1 MKNSVEE
8 GLVEYRIE
16 GTFPLGK
23 PLILGDDVFII
34 TSHSGQKVI
43 ADTGK
48 YSVMVRVI
56 NHQQ

>member
-8 GLVEYRIE
+8 GLVECRIE

-23 PLILGDDVFII
+23 PLVLGDDVFII

-48 YSVMVRVI
+48 YSVMKKLF
-56 NHQQ
+56 